1 MKILLTGAGGFIGS
15 TILAHLGK
23 KYTFLYPSHDELDLL
38 DEEKTLAY
46 FKKHPVDLVIHCA
59 VIGGSRVEQ
68 FEKGMFFN
76 NIRIFFNIVR
86 CQKYYKRMINI
97 GSGAEYD
104 KRFPIVKVKED
115 DLGKRIPVD
124 EYGFYKYVCAN
135 YINNVDNIVDLRVFG
150 MFGEGEDY
158 RYRFISNAICR
169 HLLGQTI
176 TMNQDVYF
184 DYMDILDFMQIIDF
198 FIQHTPKYK
207 AYNIGT
213 GKIINLKTIA
223 EKVNM
228 LGARKAKIVI
238 AKSGLNNEY
247 SCIADRLFRELPNQ
261 KFRSIE
267 ESIQRLYTWYS
278 KRLKTISAGMTG
290 NY

>member
-1 MKILLTGAGGFIGS
+1 MKILLTGSGGFIGGN
-15 TILAHLGK
+15 ILACIGK
-23 KYTFLYPSHDELDLL
+23 KYSFLHPSHDELDLL
-38 DEEKTLAY
+38 DEEKTLEY

-76 NIRIFFNIVR
+76 NTRIFFNLVR
-86 CQKYYKRMINI
+86 CQKYFKRMINI

-104 KRFPIVKVKED
+104 KRFPIAKVKEED
-115 DLGKRIPVD
+115 IDKRIPVD
-124 EYGFYKYVCAN
+124 EYGFYKYVCAQ
-135 YINNVDNIVDLRVFG
+135 YINNADNIVDLRVFG
-150 MFGEGEDY
+150 IFGEGEDY

-169 HLLGQTI
+169 YLLGKTI

-184 DYMDILDFMQIIDF
+184 DYMDILDFMRIIEF

-213 GKIINLKTIA
+213 GNIINLKTIA
-223 EKVNM
+223 EKVNT
-228 LGARKAKIVI
+228 LGAKKAEIVI

-247 SCIADRLFRELPNQ
+247 SCNTHRLFQELPDL
-261 KFRSIE
+261 KFRSID
-267 ESIQRLYTWYS
+267 ESVQRLYTWYS
-278 KRLKTISAGMTG
+278 KRLKMLSAEMSI
-290 NY
+290 